1 VLREVAGLSRE
12 EIAVLAKEGVIS
24 SRPRPDEKAP

>member
-1 VLREVAGLSRE
+1 LQEFAGLTQAQVASLTE
-12 EIAVLAKEGVIS
+12 QQVIF